1 MRIPHV
7 ALTLALGLALAPALA
22 AAAPTKLASSVT
34 RSPVEPAVVIV
45 PAGSG
50 KTVLER
56 YRSGAKPASDT
67 PLVVI
72 VRLPDANSPDAF
84 AVTDAHREDGKIAVA
99 IESRRFRGPLAA
111 NVMTTPLVEI
121 ALGNL
126 PKGTYTIDIEEQVLE
141 LTKVDAPE
149 TAKKARR
156 GLSSSITLT
165 VQ

>member
-7 ALTLALGLALAPALA
+7 ALTLTLALVLAPALA
-22 AAAPTKLASSVT
+22 AAAPTKLSSSVT

-45 PAGSG
+45 PAKAG

-56 YRSGAKPASDT
+56 YRSGARPASDT

-84 AVTDAHREDGKIAVA
+84 AVTEANREGGKIAIA

-111 NVMTTPLVEI
+111 TDVTTPLVEI
-121 ALGNL
+121 ALGDL

-141 LTKVDAPE
+141 LTKVGAPE
-149 TAKKARR
+149 TAAKPRR
-156 GLSSSITLT
+156 GLSSAITLT